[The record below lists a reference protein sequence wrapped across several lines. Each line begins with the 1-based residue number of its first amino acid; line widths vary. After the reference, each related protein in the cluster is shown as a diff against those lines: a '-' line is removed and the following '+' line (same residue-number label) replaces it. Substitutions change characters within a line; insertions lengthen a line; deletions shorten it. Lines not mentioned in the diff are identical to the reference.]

1 MRASSMFTAE
11 RAVFEKNR
19 KKWVRTHPGEFV
31 VIQDNEVAGFFK
43 DYSEA
48 LKAGLKQFGVKRQ
61 FFIQQVWINEPVY
74 LVS

>member
-1 MRASSMFTAE
+1 MRGSSMFSAE

-31 VIQDNEVAGFFK
+31 VIQGNEVAGFFK
-43 DYSEA
+43 DYSDA
-48 LKAGLKQFGVKRQ
+48 LKAGLKQFGVTRE